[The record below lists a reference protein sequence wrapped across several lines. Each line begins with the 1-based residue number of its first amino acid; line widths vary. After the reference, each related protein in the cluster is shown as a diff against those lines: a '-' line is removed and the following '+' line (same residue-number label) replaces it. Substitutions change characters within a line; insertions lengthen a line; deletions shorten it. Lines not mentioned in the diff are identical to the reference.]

1 MRRACPR
8 IRAFGEGRPV
18 LLLHGWAAS
27 GDFFEP
33 LHGLVRHG
41 LRLVI
46 PDLPG
51 HGPLAASDAE
61 LTIADLSEALSGLL
75 DTMPGAVLV
84 GWSMGASVALDYIA
98 RHGAARVAA
107 LVILDMTPKVAN
119 APDWDLGLSNGHRA
133 EDMRRVSLALGETW
147 RKFPPSIARSL
158 FPLGARPDVARLARF
173 EATLAANDGP
183 TMAALWRSL
192 AGLDQRALI
201 GGLPVPLQLVLG
213 GRSALYGPALARW
226 YRDRLPAGHV
236 RVLDDAGHAPHWD
249 DPDAVAAVIR
259 AAAGG

>member
-1 MRRACPR
+1 M
-8 IRAFGEGRPV
+8 

-33 LHGLVRHG
+33 LHGLARHG

-158 FPLGARPDVARLARF
+158 FPLGGRADAARLARF
-173 EATLAANDGP
+173 EAALAANDGP

-249 DPDAVAAVIR
+249 DPDAVGAVIR